1 MIIFF
6 GDHTQ
11 KSEFKQRCR
20 RTKSYELL
28 KLLIREL
35 IYYLTTTKNLC
46 RMLVLQKAIK
56 ILPLFHY
63 LVYILIAHWGFL
75 IFSMA
80 NLHLF
85 HQNITTTTIL
95 SCWWNMQGCKYVCH
109 SSEIRG
115 LCLMKLSSKM
125 LQNLPYLWSME

>member
-35 IYYLTTTKNLC
+35 IYTHNKKKLMLNVGATKSYQDIAPISLS
-46 RMLVLQKAIK
+46 RLYSDSSPGILVLPQMVNQMSVRDKITREPYVDQLQKISQ
-56 ILPLFHY
+56 I
-63 LVYILIAHWGFL
+63 
-75 IFSMA
+75 
-80 NLHLF
+80 
-85 HQNITTTTIL
+85 
-95 SCWWNMQGCKYVCH
+95 
-109 SSEIRG
+109 E
-115 LCLMKLSSKM
+115 
-125 LQNLPYLWSME
+125 